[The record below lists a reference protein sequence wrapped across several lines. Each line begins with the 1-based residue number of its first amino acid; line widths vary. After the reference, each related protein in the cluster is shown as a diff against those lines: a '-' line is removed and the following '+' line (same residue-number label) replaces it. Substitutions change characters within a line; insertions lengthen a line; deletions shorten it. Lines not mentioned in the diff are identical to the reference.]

1 MINRYKLDF
10 YLLGAAIAIVFAG
23 IFTLYTQEYQ
33 LAEGA
38 GRWYKQ
44 LIFFGIG
51 LGVCLA
57 LRRMN
62 YQVLESYAVPVYLF
76 SLVLL
81 MMVLVFGATIKGA
94 KSWFRLGPI
103 NVEPSEFARI
113 ATILVLAKYLQLK
126 EREMDR
132 IPTLIVAFGICL
144 LPMLLIVVQPAFG
157 DAFAF
162 TPILLSMLFVAGA
175 DLYHIGSVV
184 VFFSVAI
191 SVPLYIEYHNI
202 TLVDPLVSHLSDL
215 GKTDLLPAVRVL
227 KTDIWKF
234 AWKGKIPA
242 SIEGP
247 DRDYLTGLAANQ
259 NLKASLV
266 EAVNSVRA
274 DSGGLLLRLLENDT
288 LLLALGIFF
297 TLSAL
302 VLLILRL
309 TQGTTL
315 ANLRKLYIPFGVI
328 GISLLSAVAV
338 HMTFSFKYHQIARVT
353 AFINPDRFPRDLA
366 YQTRASRAA
375 IGSGE
380 LTGRGFFQGEM
391 TTGERP
397 LVPEAY
403 TDFIFTSWCER
414 TGFIGGVIMILLLL
428 SIPLRGMLISF
439 ESRDRFAAL
448 ISAGISFTFFS
459 HVLMNVGI
467 AVGLLPVTGLPLS
480 FMSYGGSH
488 LVMSMTALGIL
499 LSVGRRRFAN

>member
-1 MINRYKLDF
+1 MINRYKLDV
-10 YLLGAAIAIVFAG
+10 YLLGAAVVVVLAG

-33 LAEGA
+33 LAEGS

-44 LIFFGIG
+44 LIFFGLG
-51 LGVCLA
+51 LIICLGI
-57 LRRMN
+57 RRMN
-62 YQVLESYAVPVYLF
+62 YQVLEAYAVPAYLG
-76 SLVLL
+76 SLFLL
-81 MMVLVFGATIKGA
+81 MLVLVFGATIKGA

-103 NVEPSEFARI
+103 NVEPSEIARL
-113 ATILVLAKYLQLK
+113 ATILLLAKYLQLK
-126 EREMDR
+126 ERDMGK
-132 IPTLIVAFGICL
+132 IPTLLIAFGICL

-162 TPILLSMLFVAGA
+162 TPILLSMLFIAGA
-175 DLYHIGSVV
+175 DMYHIGSVV

-202 TLVDPLVSHLSDL
+202 TLVDPLVGHLSDL
-215 GKTDLLPAVRVL
+215 GKTDLLPAVRLL

-234 AWKGKIPA
+234 AAKGKIPVG
-242 SIEGP
+242 IEGA
-247 DRDYLTGLAANQ
+247 DKDYLVGLAGNQ
-259 NLKASLV
+259 NLRASLV
-266 EAVNSVRA
+266 EAVNSVRS

-297 TLSAL
+297 ALSAL

-309 TQGTTL
+309 TQGTSL

-328 GISLLSAVAV
+328 GMSLLSAVAV
-338 HMTFSFKYHQIARVT
+338 HTTFSFKYHQIARVT

-380 LTGRGFFQGEM
+380 LSGRGIFQGDM

-403 TDFIFTSWCER
+403 TDFIFTAWCER
-414 TGFIGGVIMILLLL
+414 TGFLGGTLILLLLL
-428 SIPLRGMLISF
+428 SIPLRGMLVSF
-439 ESRDRFAAL
+439 ESRDRFASL
-448 ISAGISFTFFS
+448 LSAGISFMFFF
-459 HVLMNVGI
+459 HILMNVGI
-467 AVGLLPVTGLPLS
+467 AVGLLPVT
-480 FMSYGGSH
+480 
-488 LVMSMTALGIL
+488 
-499 LSVGRRRFAN
+499 